1 MIRTE
6 LIKGGEIVVTIL
18 SKKLYTVKELTQI
31 LPLSYFSILEYLKK
45 GRIKGIKIGRKYFV
59 TEENLER
66 FIGGN

>member
-1 MIRTE
+1 MIQTE

>member
-1 MIRTE
+1 MIQTE
-6 LIKGGEIVVTIL
+6 LIKEGEIVVTIL
-18 SKKLYTVKELTQI
+18 SKKLYTVKELTQV

-59 TEENLER
+59 TEENLEK